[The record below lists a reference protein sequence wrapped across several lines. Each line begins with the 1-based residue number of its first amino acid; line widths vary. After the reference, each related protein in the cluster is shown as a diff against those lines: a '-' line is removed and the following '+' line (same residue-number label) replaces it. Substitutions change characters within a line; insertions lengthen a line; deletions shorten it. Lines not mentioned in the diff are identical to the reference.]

1 MRNVLAS
8 LTVPTSELPRIVSE
22 IEKNHKSEQK
32 YYLTARNRLQ
42 KEYNSLDEELDQLFK
57 DRKQFES
64 QHERFER
71 MVKGLE
77 QRQRDITSQIEEHS
91 DGDKAFVIGA
101 SYILEVCSRAVEL
114 FDAETTI
121 LEQKRYLIDFTLSNL
136 TLEGK
141 TLHFNLLE
149 PFDAIAEC
157 AKSRNWYSVIA
168 EVGTKLTN

>member
-1 MRNVLAS
+1 
-8 LTVPTSELPRIVSE
+8 
-22 IEKNHKSEQK
+22 
-32 YYLTARNRLQ
+32 
-42 KEYNSLDEELDQLFK
+42 
-57 DRKQFES
+57 
-64 QHERFER
+64 

-77 QRQRDITSQIEEHS
+77 QRQRDIMSQIEEQS

-114 FDAETTI
+114 FDAGTTT

-157 AKSRNWYSVIA
+157 AKSGNWYSVIA
-168 EVGTKLTN
+168 EFGTKLTN

>member
-1 MRNVLAS
+1 
-8 LTVPTSELPRIVSE
+8 
-22 IEKNHKSEQK
+22 
-32 YYLTARNRLQ
+32 
-42 KEYNSLDEELDQLFK
+42 
-57 DRKQFES
+57 
-64 QHERFER
+64 

-114 FDAETTI
+114 FDAETTT

-157 AKSRNWYSVIA
+157 AKSRNWYPILDRFRTRYYEVI
-168 EVGTKLTN
+168 VGFANQLEMAQQYLNKTFIPLGK